1 MMNAKQL
8 LALVFAALAA
18 HSALS
23 RELPQRC
30 GFEHECWP
38 RPVCLEHV
46 RPCAPGPQLDE
57 DLVNGYGDPRGCC
70 PPPFMPYPHRLLI
83 AE

>member
-1 MMNAKQL
+1 MNAKQL

-30 GFEHECWP
+30 DFDHECWP
-38 RPVCLEHV
+38 RPLCLDHV
-46 RPCAPGPQLDE
+46 RPCVPGPHLDE
-57 DLVNGYGDPRGCC
+57 DPVKGDGYPGDCC
-70 PPPFMPYPHRLLI
+70 PPPFIPYPHRIVI